1 VGLRRARDF
10 GDRYRRLP
18 HLASLP
24 VADQD
29 LDHNVYV
36 ARPRRV
42 RMIAI
47 ISSIALCVIAALG
60 WLLLPAE
67 IRVLFPLTHRLALLV
82 ILAFPIAVMAILASS
97 YVRADQSG
105 LRIRNA
111 LRTHLVPWERVHKII
126 LRPGDPWAQLLLKPA
141 DGRPFEA
148 DLDADRRQLMGIQAV
163 DGPLAAAAVNELRLR
178 HRRFL
183 TAS

>member
-1 VGLRRARDF
+1 M
-10 GDRYRRLP
+10 
-18 HLASLP
+18 
-24 VADQD
+24 ADQD

-42 RMIAI
+42 RIIAI
-47 ISSIALCVIAALG
+47 ISSLALCILAAIG
-60 WLLLPAE
+60 WLLLPADV
-67 IRVLFPLTHRLALLV
+67 RALFPLSHRLGLLG
-82 ILAFPIAVMAILASS
+82 ILAFPIAVMAVLASS
-97 YVRADQSG
+97 YVRADRSG

-111 LRTHLVPWERVHKII
+111 LRVYAMPWERVHKII

-148 DLDADRRQLMGIQAV
+148 DLDADKRQLMGIQTV
-163 DGPLAAAAVNELRLR
+163 DGPLAVTAVKELRVR

-183 TAS
+183 EAP

>member
-1 VGLRRARDF
+1 
-10 GDRYRRLP
+10 
-18 HLASLP
+18 

-29 LDHNVYV
+29 LDHNVYI

-42 RMIAI
+42 RIIAI
-47 ISSIALCVIAALG
+47 VSSLALCILAAIG

-67 IRVLFPLTHRLALLV
+67 VRTLFPLSHRLGLLG
-82 ILAFPIAVMAILASS
+82 ILAFPIAVMAVLASS
-97 YVRADQSG
+97 YVRADGSG

-111 LRTHLVPWERVHKII
+111 LRVYAMPWERVHKII

-148 DLDADRRQLMGIQAV
+148 DLDADKRQLMGIQTV
-163 DGPLAAAAVNELRLR
+163 DGPLAVAAVKELRVR

-183 TAS
+183 EAT

>member
-1 VGLRRARDF
+1 VGSRRARDS
-10 GDRYRRLP
+10 GDRHRRLS

-29 LDHNVYV
+29 LDHTIYV

-47 ISSIALCVIAALG
+47 IASIALCVIAAIG

-67 IRVLFPLTHRLALLV
+67 IRTQFPLTHRLALLV
-82 ILAFPIAVMAILASS
+82 ILAFPIAIMAILASS
-97 YVRADQSG
+97 YVRADESG
-105 LRIRNA
+105 LKIRNA
-111 LRTHLVPWERVHKII
+111 LRTHLVPWERVHKIL
-126 LRPGDPWAQLLLKPA
+126 LRPGDPWAQLLLKPV
-141 DGRPFEA
+141 DGRLFEA
-148 DLDADRRQLMGIQAV
+148 DLDADKRQLMGIQAV
-163 DGPLAAAAVNELRLR
+163 DGALATAAVNELRVR

-183 TAS
+183 AAP

>member
-1 VGLRRARDF
+1 
-10 GDRYRRLP
+10 
-18 HLASLP
+18 

-47 ISSIALCVIAALG
+47 VSSLALCILAAIG

-67 IRVLFPLTHRLALLV
+67 VRALFPLSHRLGLLG
-82 ILAFPIAVMAILASS
+82 ILAFPIAVMAVLASS
-97 YVRADQSG
+97 YVRADSSG

-111 LRTHLVPWERVHKII
+111 LRVYAMPWERVHKII

-148 DLDADRRQLMGIQAV
+148 DLDADKRQLMGIQTV
-163 DGPLAAAAVNELRLR
+163 DGPLAVAAVNELRVR

-183 TAS
+183 EAT

>member
-1 VGLRRARDF
+1 
-10 GDRYRRLP
+10 
-18 HLASLP
+18 

-67 IRVLFPLTHRLALLV
+67 IRVLFPLTHRLALFV

-97 YVRADQSG
+97 YVRADRSG
-105 LRIRNA
+105 LRNTLGA
-111 LRTHLVPWERVHKII
+111 LGS
-126 LRPGDPWAQLLLKPA
+126 RPQDHPAAGRSMGSTVAQT
-141 DGRPFEA
+141 R
-148 DLDADRRQLMGIQAV
+148 
-163 DGPLAAAAVNELRLR
+163 
-178 HRRFL
+178 
-183 TAS
+183 